1 MGVDNSVTCAGGR
14 GHRAHCSR
22 ARTCLDVVSSLRCR
36 VVYLRVGDGHL
47 GGPKP
52 LPPQPLEPCPRVPQP
67 PAHLS
72 AFRSPSVLVEGCSF
86 RTLMHPFI
94 WHGAR
99 GAVRG
104 GAPGPPRGDK
114 FPSSSP
120 GMSLGGLHQEGPRRH
135 HGCAGRSGVAAAP
148 PGLPTATHVN
158 FGGLGEGP
166 HGVDVVVEDDDAD
179 HHPHAEEEGLGVGE
193 AAAVLPAPREGLGEP
208 GGGGTWGPQHQ
219 NQNAPGVLTGSPA
232 SPCRRR
238 PWCSGSRS
246 CPRSG
251 GSCSESGQDPGAVTL
266 TAPRGGT
273 ARPPSPAWS
282 PHGAGAGEEGSAPLL

>member
-1 MGVDNSVTCAGGR
+1 MCLFCPFPPVQTSTMVMGVDNSVTCAGGR

-52 LPPQPLEPCPRVPQP
+52 LPPQPPEPCPRVPRP

-135 HGCAGRSGVAAAP
+135 HGCVGRSGVAAAP

-179 HHPHAEEEGLGVGE
+179 HHPHAEQEGLGVGE
-193 AAAVLPAPREGLGEP
+193 AAAVLPAPREGLGELR
-208 GGGGTWGPQHQ
+208 GGGHMGTP
-219 NQNAPGVLTGSPA
+219 APKPK
-232 SPCRRR
+232 R
-238 PWCSGSRS
+238 
-246 CPRSG
+246 
-251 GSCSESGQDPGAVTL
+251 
-266 TAPRGGT
+266 PRGT
-273 ARPPSPAWS
+273 
-282 PHGAGAGEEGSAPLL
+282 HGVSSITLQTQAMVLRQSVVSSMGRVLF